1 MKLTVHGGRGLGV
14 DFLVKNTQSV
24 SLNVKDWVV
33 YLKSGPREE
42 MEMW

>member
-1 MKLTVHGGRGLGV
+1 M
-14 DFLVKNTQSV
+14 DFLAKNTLSV
-24 SLNVKDWVV
+24 PLKVKDWGV

>member
-1 MKLTVHGGRGLGV
+1 MHGTRGVEV
-14 DFLVKNTQSV
+14 DFLVNNTLSV
-24 SLNVKDWVV
+24 SLNVKVWGV